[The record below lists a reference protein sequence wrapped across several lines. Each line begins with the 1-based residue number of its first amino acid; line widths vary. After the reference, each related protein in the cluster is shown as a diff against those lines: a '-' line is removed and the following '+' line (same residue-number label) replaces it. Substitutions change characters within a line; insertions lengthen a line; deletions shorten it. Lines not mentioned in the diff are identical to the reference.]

1 MYIHLVAVIFATT
14 LLYGCAE
21 ADNLD
26 SGIKFS
32 SAEIQNTLLV
42 ELDKAGIKYEIDS
55 DNFVRFQKKHEFII
69 EALQKQIIDNKY
81 KQYGYIK
88 KIIAQCKYCNAQL
101 KYKGIRTEIDHFKEG
116 QRFNNDSS
124 HSNPSYERIVKIVYR
139 LSDFE
144 N

>member
-1 MYIHLVAVIFATT
+1 MLKDDAKKDHDIRINPFRITT
-14 LLYGCAE
+14 
-21 ADNLD
+21 
-26 SGIKFS
+26 
-32 SAEIQNTLLV
+32 
-42 ELDKAGIKYEIDS
+42 
-55 DNFVRFQKKHEFII
+55 
-69 EALQKQIIDNKY
+69 Y

-101 KYKGIRTEIDHFKEG
+101 KYKGIRTEIDHFKDG

-144 N
+144 NQHQHNKENANE